1 MRRSLVVAATLGTMV
16 LASPR
21 AQASDREEQAE
32 RLFVEGKALL
42 NAERVSEACVAFKDS
57 QVLDPAEGT
66 LLALGLC
73 HEREGADD
81 AALDELARVI
91 ESTKASGRDDRR
103 RVARAAID
111 RLHQKAARKE
121 AVADHAPVETAEP
134 VAAAPR
140 EDDEAPLGLRAPK
153 SSPKSAAATPWL
165 PIGLG
170 GAGAV
175 ALIAGGAFGLR
186 AFSQTAEAE
195 SRCPRDSCQDPV
207 GLEAN
212 EAAKSAATAANVLVG
227 AGVVLG
233 VAAAVIFFTAGPTKK
248 TGSRGRRVTLDLG
261 GHGVVGTF

>member
-1 MRRSLVVAATLGTMV
+1 MKRSLLVAATFGAMV
-16 LASPR
+16 IVSPR
-21 AQASDREEQAE
+21 AHASDREEQAE

-42 NAERVSEACVAFKDS
+42 DAERVSEACVAFKDS

-81 AALDELARVI
+81 AALEELQRVL
-91 ESTKASGRDDRR
+91 ESTQTSGREDRR

-111 RLHQKAARKE
+111 RLHQKTARKAAAE
-121 AVADHAPVETAEP
+121 DHAPTE
-134 VAAAPR
+134 AAASSR
-140 EDDEAPLGLRAPK
+140 DDDTQQDAEAPKRTKKP
-153 SSPKSAAATPWL
+153 AASTPWL

-175 ALIAGGAFGLR
+175 ALLAGGAFGLR
-186 AFSQTAEAE
+186 AFSQTSEAD
-195 SRCPRDSCQDPV
+195 SRCPRTECSDPA
-207 GLEAN
+207 GLAAN
-212 EAAKSAATAANVLVG
+212 EAAKSAATTANVLVG

-233 VAAAVIFFTAGPTKK
+233 VAAAVLFFTGGPTKK
-248 TGSRGRRVTLDLG
+248 TGSRGSRVTLELG